1 MKTLIELSDKSLMQ
15 IIRLSK
21 QRQDEIKQWKFDKTN
36 WEFKNGISKW
46 NNKTENFQKQ
56 INFQQNFWLN

>member
-21 QRQDEIKQWKFDKTN
+21 QRQNEIKPTEFEKSN
-36 WEFKNGISKW
+36 WELEKLKSKW
-46 NNKTENFQKQ
+46 NQKNGDNQQQENSQQK
-56 INFQQNFWLN
+56 FWLN